1 LVAPLVRSSPRRGE
15 AGFDSTRR
23 TEAVMDAV
31 RRIDTFL
38 KKARTSW
45 MTPFVGGAFAGVVL
59 FWA

>member
-1 LVAPLVRSSPRRGE
+1 
-15 AGFDSTRR
+15 
-23 TEAVMDAV
+23 MDAV